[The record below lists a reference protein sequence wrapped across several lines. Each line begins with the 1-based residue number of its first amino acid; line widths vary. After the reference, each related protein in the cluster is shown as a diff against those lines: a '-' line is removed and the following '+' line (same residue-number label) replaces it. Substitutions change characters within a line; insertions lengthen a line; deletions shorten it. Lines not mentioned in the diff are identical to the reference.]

1 MKKDQEYHQK
11 IPVRLAMNENMIALF
26 LNDSYLSVKFS
37 VNVKKVEF
45 NKCKINNLSKTKW

>member
-45 NKCKINNLSKTKW
+45 NKCKINILSKTKW

>member
-1 MKKDQEYHQK
+1 LKKDQEYHQK

-45 NKCKINNLSKTKW
+45 NKCKINNLSKTK